1 MIPAKREEKKQ
12 KRKWQLI
19 PSSCYKPTDLKGHG
33 QKKWGNRHVKLS
45 FIEGQSSLL
54 AVWAIFPLSHLA
66 LISTSDFT
74 KRAPC
79 KRDKLSDGR
88 S

>member
-1 MIPAKREEKKQ
+1 MLQARWFEKTWAK
-12 KRKWQLI
+12 
-19 PSSCYKPTDLKGHG
+19 KG
-33 QKKWGNRHVKLS
+33 GNRHVKLS

-66 LISTSDFT
+66 LISTSDIT

-79 KRDKLSDGR
+79 KRDKLSIGQ

>member
-1 MIPAKREEKKQ
+1 MAVNTKR
-12 KRKWQLI
+12 
-19 PSSCYKPTDLKGHG
+19 PCYKPADLKGLERKRG
-33 QKKWGNRHVKLS
+33 GNRHVKLS
-45 FIEGQSSLL
+45 FGEGQSSLF

-66 LISTSDFT
+66 LISTSDIT

-79 KRDKLSDGR
+79 KRDKLSNGR

>member
-1 MIPAKREEKKQ
+1 MAVNTKP
-12 KRKWQLI
+12 
-19 PSSCYKPTDLKGHG
+19 SCYKPDGLKRLE
-33 QKKWGNRHVKLS
+33 QKKKGGNRHVKLS

-66 LISTSDFT
+66 LISTSDIT

-79 KRDKLSDGR
+79 KRDKLSIGQ

>member
-1 MIPAKREEKKQ
+1 MAVNTKP
-12 KRKWQLI
+12 
-19 PSSCYKPTDLKGHG
+19 SCYKPDGLKRLE
-33 QKKWGNRHVKLS
+33 QKKKGGGNRHVKLS

-66 LISTSDFT
+66 LISTSDIT

-79 KRDKLSDGR
+79 KRDKLSIGQ

>member
-1 MIPAKREEKKQ
+1 MAVNTEWPRYK
-12 KRKWQLI
+12 LI
-19 PSSCYKPTDLKGHG
+19 WKDLSENGG
-33 QKKWGNRHVKLS
+33 ENGHVKLS
-45 FIEGQSSLL
+45 FSEGQSSLF

-66 LISTSDFT
+66 LISTSDIT

-79 KRDKLSDGR
+79 MRDKLSNGR

>member
-1 MIPAKREEKKQ
+1 MAVNTKP
-12 KRKWQLI
+12 
-19 PSSCYKPTDLKGHG
+19 SCYKPTDLKRTE
-33 QKKWGNRHVKLS
+33 QKKRGNRHVKLS

-54 AVWAIFPLSHLA
+54 AAWAIFPLSHLA
-66 LISTSDFT
+66 LISTSDIT

-79 KRDKLSDGR
+79 KRDKLSIGQ

>member
-1 MIPAKREEKKQ
+1 MKLMAVNTKP
-12 KRKWQLI
+12 
-19 PSSCYKPTDLKGHG
+19 SCYKPADLKRLE
-33 QKKWGNRHVKLS
+33 QKRGRNRHVKLS

-66 LISTSDFT
+66 LISTSDIT

-79 KRDKLSDGR
+79 KRDKLSIGQ

>member
-1 MIPAKREEKKQ
+1 MAVNT
-12 KRKWQLI
+12 KW
-19 PSSCYKPTDLKGHG
+19 PCYKLICKDVSENG
-33 QKKWGNRHVKLS
+33 GNGHVKLS
-45 FIEGQSSLL
+45 FSEGQGSLF

-66 LISTSDFT
+66 LISTSDIT

-79 KRDKLSDGR
+79 MRDKLSNGH